1 MIQFSMLQSS
11 ILQFSMLQPAIQASM
26 IQASMIQGSYDLR
39 LVAMSILFAMV
50 ASYAALN
57 LAGRVTAARGSTRTF
72 WLCGGAFSMGLG
84 IWSMHYIGMLALSL
98 PTPVLYHY
106 PTVLLSLVAAVA
118 ASAVAL
124 FTVSRE
130 RIGYASFFAGSLAM
144 GSGIAGMHYI
154 GMAAMRMSAMME
166 YRKDIVALSVLL
178 AVLISLIALV
188 LSVEVRRREEH
199 GEKTVR
205 IYEIAAT
212 LIMGSAIPMMHY
224 TGMAAVRFRA
234 SEQTFSPANC
244 VHISHLGI
252 EAISMA
258 SGLTLTIAI
267 VTSFLDRMLAV
278 QKATAKAAIDGEARF
293 HILAETI
300 PEIVWTALP
309 GGGLDYCNHRWSE
322 LTGLAVDTALGSGWQ
337 KSVHPDDLPLLLRGL
352 ESANPTGAAFEIEY
366 RLRAA
371 SGDFRWHLFRAAP
384 VCDSS
389 GVIVKWFGT
398 CVDIEDQRRNQQHL
412 EEQIK
417 VHTVALLEANMRLEA
432 EMRERSLAQQ
442 ELNQQTERVMQE
454 LQSRSNRA
462 TTLAKMAELL
472 QSCVDLKD
480 AFSVIKGMAP
490 KIFPELRGAALLLNS
505 SRDLLE
511 VVASWSSCNLST
523 AVFALQDCW
532 ALRTGHL
539 HTVPVGDATARCKHV
554 PAGEGS
560 YFCLPLFSQGEAAGV
575 VHFQIINAAPAPE
588 SLMLLATMFAEQVG
602 MSISNLRLREAL
614 HSQSIR
620 DPLTGL
626 YNRRYL
632 EEMTQRETRR
642 AVRSACGLGLLILD
656 LDHFKKTNDTY
667 GHDAGDSVLR
677 EAASFLVKSV
687 RAEDFVCRFGGEEF
701 VVVLPMADLK
711 ATQARAE
718 RIRSRLR
725 ELTVL
730 HNGQS
735 LGMITAS
742 IGVAVL
748 PEHGTSP
755 KELFEAADAA
765 LYLAK
770 RDGRDRVVVA
780 ARRPEPEA
788 GLSIVEKIS
797 GEQRIHVS

>member
-1 MIQFSMLQSS
+1 
-11 ILQFSMLQPAIQASM
+11 
-26 IQASMIQGSYDLR
+26 MIQGNYDFP
-39 LVAMSILFAMV
+39 LVALSILFAV
-50 ASYAALN
+50 FASYAALK
-57 LAGRVTAARGSTRTF
+57 LAGRVTAARGSARMF
-72 WLCGGAFSMGLG
+72 WLCGGALSMGLG
-84 IWSMHYIGMLALSL
+84 IWSMHYIGVPALSL
-98 PTPVLYHY
+98 PILVLYHYVLYHY
-106 PTVLLSLVAAVA
+106 PTVLLPLVA

-124 FTVSRE
+124 FTISRE
-130 RIGYASFFAGSLAM
+130 RVRVASEG
-144 GSGIAGMHYI
+144 
-154 GMAAMRMSAMME
+154 
-166 YRKDIVALSVLL
+166 
-178 AVLISLIALV
+178 
-188 LSVEVRRREEH
+188 EVR
-199 GEKTVR
+199 
-205 IYEIAAT
+205 
-212 LIMGSAIPMMHY
+212 
-224 TGMAAVRFRA
+224 
-234 SEQTFSPANC
+234 
-244 VHISHLGI
+244 
-252 EAISMA
+252 
-258 SGLTLTIAI
+258 
-267 VTSFLDRMLAV
+267 
-278 QKATAKAAIDGEARF
+278 F
-293 HILAETI
+293 HTLAETI
-300 PEIVWTALP
+300 PQIVWTAIP
-309 GGGLDYCNHRWSE
+309 GIGLDYCNHRWSE
-322 LTGLAVDTALGSGWQ
+322 LTGLAVGTALGSGWQ
-337 KSVHPDDLPLLLRGL
+337 KSVHPDDLPLLLRGM

-371 SGDFRWHLFRAAP
+371 SGDFRWHLFRAVP
-384 VCDSS
+384 VCDSA
-389 GVIVKWFGT
+389 GGIVKWFGT

-417 VHTVALLEANMRLEA
+417 VQTVALMEANMRLEA

-442 ELNQQTERVMQE
+442 ELNQQTHRVMQE

-462 TTLAKMAELL
+462 MTLAKMAELL

-480 AFSVIKGMAP
+480 AFSVITGMAP

-505 SRDLLE
+505 PRDLLE
-511 VVASWSSCNLST
+511 VVASWSGCNLSA
-523 AVFALQDCW
+523 AVFAPQDCW

-539 HTVPVGDATARCKHV
+539 HTVAAGDVTARCRHV
-554 PAGEGS
+554 AAGEGP

-575 VHFQIINAAPAPE
+575 VHFQIVDAAPAPE
-588 SLMLLATMFAEQVG
+588 PLMLSATMFAEQVG

-642 AVRSACGLGLLILD
+642 AVRSECGLGLLILD
-656 LDHFKKTNDTY
+656 LDHFKQINDTY

-725 ELTVL
+725 ELSVL

-742 IGVAVL
+742 IGVAAL

-755 KELFEAADAA
+755 KELLEAADAA

-770 RDGRDRVVVA
+770 REGRDRVVVA
-780 ARRPEPEA
+780 AMRHEPVA
-788 GLSIVEKIS
+788 GFSMVEKIS
-797 GEQRIHVS
+797 VEKTSVERISEEQGIGVS